1 MTREEALELKP
12 GDQVLIAD
20 GLADGDPYALAN
32 AKQFWGTVQTIDK
45 IDRYYGDKYPV
56 KIVGFDDWFSHE
68 EVELIREDDAPA
80 EEVSGEG
87 ENINLLF
94 DMYGIPEVNA

>member
-1 MTREEALELKP
+1 MTREEALKLKP

-20 GLADGDPYALAN
+20 RPVGGDPYAFAN

-45 IDRYYGDKYPV
+45 ISQDDNFKYPV
-56 KIVGFDDWFSHE
+56 KIVGFDIWFSHE
-68 EVELIREDDAPA
+68 EVELIRKDDAA
-80 EEVSGEG
+80 TEEVSGEG

>member
-1 MTREEALELKP
+1 MTREEALKLKP

-20 GLADGDPYALAN
+20 GPVDGDPHALAN

-45 IDRYYGDKYPV
+45 ISQHDDDQYPV

-68 EVELIREDDAPA
+68 EVELIREDDATT

-94 DMYGIPEVNA
+94 DMYGIGEVNA

>member
-1 MTREEALELKP
+1 MTREEALKLKP

-20 GLADGDPYALAN
+20 RPVDGDPAALVSA
-32 AKQFWGTVQTIDK
+32 AQFWGTVQTIDK
-45 IDRYYGDKYPV
+45 IDQHYGDKYPV
-56 KIVGFDDWFSHE
+56 KIVGFDEWFSHE
-68 EVELIREDDAPA
+68 EVELIRKDDAA
-80 EEVSGEG
+80 TEEVSGDG